1 MKKNRR
7 GRQVRRLIVSLL
19 LFFISFNIN
28 PIDSFALSKTFF
40 EFNMYFEFVDL
51 NGEDFPIP
59 LQLEY
64 SMMYTK
70 RTGMSLTPEV
80 TIVPMNPLNSEPST
94 NGRFRLYFGT
104 RNVSAYPTEGNAS
117 ASAYEVLRDISVYP
131 INPEDKVSYIKG
143 FSLDPPPGKTKL
155 DRLTREYLSS
165 NVVSTRIDT
174 MTDRDFIKNT
184 DKFEMP
190 NNYRFGSLYAVRIGS
205 RSVTHNTPSINS
217 SWSQLGKN
225 GEVLRF
231 YAQYYQIVEIYEDQD
246 GNSIPAP
253 PGYVDGKGTA
263 ITSDPF
269 HYQMENDRSL
279 PRSYTDATHAYVFD
293 GWYKGAGNQ
302 ASIDHTYPP
311 TIGFEASMDD
321 LNEVHIVY
329 KKIPLDQV
337 VQLKEKFI
345 DESGAQIEAAWD
357 QTSSVEKDVP
367 ITVTPATPKTD
378 TSGADWEYLGW
389 KWDTDP
395 TGTVNQTP
403 INLPM
408 AADTEIHYIYKKI
421 QHTTTEKW
429 VDVDDGTTLIDLTP
443 NPKTSQI
450 NSNETFTSNP
460 AATITDREGNE
471 WEYIGWENVSDD
483 PGNVQNQSTVSI
495 PNLKVDKEIK
505 YHYKRLATTAALELS
520 SDKQIVDN
528 GDNVSWTARL
538 TNTGTTAL
546 KNIVLKATGNY
557 SNGLSTPGQLTVT
570 PAGKGSQTFPVGAT
584 WKTTGIDLSGITI
597 PSGGTNNYA
606 DIKFTTT
613 ATGNANQVLMAELD
627 AAGNLTN
634 SIQANDVVRIDDADQ
649 PNLKPTGDV
658 GFINLPD
665 FRFGYTRLEP
675 HNHYKGLE
683 KSLYERNYNPYVRLM
698 NNTTPDQWEVFVQL
712 DQFKSNIHT
721 LPKTTSLTL
730 INGALKQV
738 QNYNHPS
745 ETLTSAG
752 SIADQTIYSDSSSVR
767 LMGALTQGVYQA
779 DYDFDD
785 VQLNL
790 IGKSGLRNRY
800 YTSTMHWKL
809 VTGP

>member
-1 MKKNRR
+1 M
-7 GRQVRRLIVSLL
+7 
-19 LFFISFNIN
+19 
-28 PIDSFALSKTFF
+28 
-40 EFNMYFEFVDL
+40 EFVDSKG
-51 NGEDFPIP
+51 NDFPVPIT
-59 LQLEY
+59 LTTGDYFATEY
-64 SMMYTK
+64 RSGGYWTGNHSYKVSISPVVGKNASFDVK
-70 RTGMSLTPEV
+70 RTASSMASVFDSL
-80 TIVPMNPLNSEPST
+80 S
-94 NGRFRLYFGT
+94 
-104 RNVSAYPTEGNAS
+104 
-117 ASAYEVLRDISVYP
+117 YEYLRDMAITADSSIPYVKYFSV
-131 INPEDKVSYIKG
+131 DA
-143 FSLDPPPGKTKL
+143 PPGQELK
-155 DRLTREYLSS
+155 DQIS
-165 NVVSTRIDT
+165 NVNSNFLGAWSRPTISKGPIR
-174 MTDRDFIKNT
+174 DR
-184 DKFEMP
+184 KFEKQT
-190 NNYRFGSLYAVRIGS
+190 A
-205 RSVTHNTPSINS
+205 T
-217 SWSQLGKN
+217 
-225 GEVLRF
+225 RF
-231 YAQYYQIVEIYEDQD
+231 YLPNTTNVRPGYSGIRLGYRYIGESSSGSGGASWVGHDGDVIRYYAYYFQIIELYEDQN

-253 PGYVDGKGTA
+253 PGYTDGKTTD
-263 ITSDPF
+263 ITSETFRYD
-269 HYQMENDRSL
+269 MENGQSL
-279 PRSYTDATHAYVFD
+279 PRSYTDATHAYTFE
-293 GWYKGAGNQ
+293 GWYRGSGNQ
-302 ASIDHTYPP
+302 AAIDRTYPP
-311 TIGFEASMDD
+311 SIGFDAIMDD
-321 LNEVHIVY
+321 VSNEVHIVY

-495 PNLKVDKEIK
+495 PNLKADKEIK
-505 YHYKRLATTAALELS
+505 YHYKRLATTAALELN

-528 GDNVSWTARL
+528 GGNVSWTARL
-538 TNTGTTAL
+538 TNTGTIAL
-546 KNIVLKATGNY
+546 KNIVLKAAGNY

-634 SIQANDVVRIDDADQ
+634 SIQANNVVRIDDADQ

-683 KSLYERNYNPYVRLM
+683 KSLYEPNYNPYVRLM
-698 NNTTPDQWEVFVQL
+698 NNTTPDRWEVFVQL